1 MTELDGAVRLA
12 IAGLVG
18 LGVGVEREWTIHAS
32 GRPARFAGLRTF
44 SMLGLLG
51 GCAGL
56 LMAMGYGGVAAAAI
70 GGGMA
75 LSVTAY
81 AMSVRRAEGDPDGTT
96 EVAALLVVTLGAL
109 AGTGLLILAA
119 GTGAVV
125 VLALNEKQRLHGA
138 VNVVREE
145 ELRAALRFSVLA
157 LVVLPLLPEGPLFGP
172 LAVKP
177 RALWVIVL
185 LLCALNFAA
194 FIARRATGRRHGYGV
209 VGMLGGLISSTV
221 VTLDFSRR
229 SRREP
234 TLAPSLAMGVVGACT
249 VLIPRVL
256 VVSAVLNSSVSLTLL
271 PFLAPAAL
279 VGALLVARD
288 WKSDDS
294 KDDVGELPPGNPL
307 RLWMAIRM
315 AVLFQFALIAIDYV
329 RSVWTTPGLYAT
341 AVALGL
347 TNMDALTL
355 AMSRSKEA
363 MPAELAARAISVGIL
378 ANTAFKLLLSLTLGG
393 PGFRRAT
400 AVGLIAMGSVIG
412 VSLWLL

>member
-1 MTELDGAVRLA
+1 
-12 IAGLVG
+12 
-18 LGVGVEREWTIHAS
+18 
-32 GRPARFAGLRTF
+32 
-44 SMLGLLG
+44 MLGLLG

-56 LMAMGYGGVAAAAI
+56 LMTMGHASVAAAAI
-70 GGGMA
+70 AGGMA

-81 AMSVRRAEGDPDGTT
+81 VMSVRRAEGDPDGTT

-109 AGTGLLILAA
+109 AGTGLLALAA

-185 LLCALNFAA
+185 LFCALNFAA
-194 FIARRATGRRHGYGV
+194 FIARRATGGRHGYGL
-209 VGMLGGLISSTV
+209 VGMLGGLISSTA

-234 TLAPSLAMGVVGACT
+234 ALAPSLAMGVIGACT

-256 VVSAVLNSSVSLTLL
+256 VVSAVLNSSVSLALL
-271 PFLAPAAL
+271 PFLVPAAL
-279 VGALLVARD
+279 VGALIVARD

-315 AVLFQFALIAIDYV
+315 AVLFQIALIAIDYV

-341 AVALGL
+341 AAALGL
-347 TNMDALTL
+347 TDVDALTV
-355 AMSRSKEA
+355 AMSRSKEV
-363 MPAELAARAISVGIL
+363 MPAELAARAIAVGIV
-378 ANTAFKLLLSLTLGG
+378 ANTAFKVVLSLALGG
-393 PGFRRAT
+393 SGFRRA
-400 AVGLIAMGSVIG
+400 AAGGLIALGSVIG
-412 VSLWLL
+412 VTLWLL

>member
-1 MTELDGAVRLA
+1 M
-12 IAGLVG
+12 
-18 LGVGVEREWTIHAS
+18 
-32 GRPARFAGLRTF
+32 
-44 SMLGLLG
+44 
-51 GCAGL
+51 
-56 LMAMGYGGVAAAAI
+56 
-70 GGGMA
+70 
-75 LSVTAY
+75 
-81 AMSVRRAEGDPDGTT
+81 
-96 EVAALLVVTLGAL
+96 
-109 AGTGLLILAA
+109 
-119 GTGAVV
+119 
-125 VLALNEKQRLHGA
+125 
-138 VNVVREE
+138 
-145 ELRAALRFSVLA
+145 
-157 LVVLPLLPEGPLFGP
+157 
-172 LAVKP
+172 
-177 RALWVIVL
+177 
-185 LLCALNFAA
+185 
-194 FIARRATGRRHGYGV
+194 
-209 VGMLGGLISSTV
+209 
-221 VTLDFSRR
+221 
-229 SRREP
+229 
-234 TLAPSLAMGVVGACT
+234 
-249 VLIPRVL
+249 IPRVL

-355 AMSRSKEA
+355 AMSRSKES
-363 MPAELAARAISVGIL
+363 MPAELAARAIAVGIL

-400 AVGLIAMGSVIG
+400 AVGLIVMGSVIG